1 MSHKRKQQI
10 LILFACLAYSFAY
23 TGRYSYNAN
32 ITLITDFYGVSN
44 SDAGLIGTVFF
55 FAYGVGQLAHAFLCK
70 YYPKRYIIPGVLAL
84 SASLNLAVFAGAP
97 FAAFKYLWLA
107 NGICQSVLWPTLIL
121 TMSDSLEPCMMRHA
135 TFVMSLT
142 PVIGTVIAYGGSALF
157 NLFGQFRAAFLLGAC
172 LMLAIGLAWL
182 IFYEKLTPPVG
193 QPTKQTLNADEP
205 AKQTKAAARAPIGV
219 IAVCGVLIAVDNF
232 VKDGLNTWTPA
243 ILKSRFGLGD
253 SLSIILTVALPFCG
267 MFGAML
273 ALRMNR
279 KIKDFRALSGCFLA
293 CLCLCI
299 GGILLGMQWNSAAVT
314 VLFLGVVSCFA
325 HGINSIMTSIMPFA
339 LRDSVNAGLLA
350 GLLNSAGYIGSTA
363 SAYGLGLL
371 ADNGGWNAVMNTL
384 LLVAIGATVLAWGT
398 VLVSFRHRRR
408 KSM

>member
-1 MSHKRKQQI
+1 MSYKRKQQL
-10 LILFACLAYSFAY
+10 LILLACLTYSFAY

-32 ITLITDFYGVSN
+32 ITLITAFYGVSN
-44 SDAGLIGTVFF
+44 SEAGLIGTVFF
-55 FAYGVGQLAHAFLCK
+55 FAYGVGQLTHAFLCR
-70 YYPKRYIIPGVLAL
+70 YYPKRYIIPGVLAI
-84 SASLNLAVFAGAP
+84 SAILNLAVFVGVP
-97 FAAFKYLWLA
+97 FAAFKYLWLV

-121 TMSDSLEPCMMRHA
+121 TMSDNLEPCMMRHA

-142 PVIGTVIAYGGSALF
+142 PVIGTVITYGGSALL

-172 LMLAIGLAWL
+172 LMLAIGLTWL
-182 IFYEKLTPPVG
+182 ILYEKLTPPVE
-193 QPTKQTLNADEP
+193 QATKQTPAAGEP
-205 AKQTKAAARAPIGV
+205 AKQTKTAARAPIGV
-219 IAVCGVLIAVDNF
+219 IAVCGVLSAVDNF

-279 KIKDFRALSGCFLA
+279 KIKDFRALCGCFLV

-299 GGILLGMQWNSAAVT
+299 GGILLGMQGNSAAVT
-314 VLFLGVVSCFA
+314 ILFLGIVSCFA

-371 ADNGGWNAVMNTL
+371 SDNGGWNAVMNTL
-384 LLVAIGATVLAWGT
+384 LFVAIGATVLAWGT
-398 VLVSFRHRRR
+398 VLAGLRRR
-408 KSM
+408 T